1 MPVSRKTISAAL
13 VLVAVFAT
21 VAWAGDR
28 KAAKDQVDFGIK
40 VASQGLWREAVYRW
54 ERAVELDP
62 TYPAA
67 FNNLAIAY
75 EAQGQFEKAKDA
87 YEKAIALDPKNQFIR
102 QNFDLFKEINDR
114 ANRQDSKSSLKVI
127 DADVLPLQ
135 ALAEKDA
142 PPPSPPPAG
151 ADPNAAPEPVFKDE
165 KELEL
170 ANSVF
175 TNTEYWKNVG
185 EEYQGPLIVT
195 GTVLFLPHARSGYVQ
210 REQEV
215 YDSFGRRS
223 VVPVRTY
230 MERKGFIL
238 RPKFIFID
246 GRTGET
252 VYSETFREEV
262 LYNAQQTTPALSSY
276 FELMDRLLPAFL
288 TTLSPQRIKG
298 SRVLLR

>member
-1 MPVSRKTISAAL
+1 MTLPAVEFPVHTSPKVSMPVSRKTISAAL

-114 ANRQDSKSSLKVI
+114 ANRQDS
-127 DADVLPLQ
+127 
-135 ALAEKDA
+135 
-142 PPPSPPPAG
+142 
-151 ADPNAAPEPVFKDE
+151 
-165 KELEL
+165 
-170 ANSVF
+170 
-175 TNTEYWKNVG
+175 
-185 EEYQGPLIVT
+185 
-195 GTVLFLPHARSGYVQ
+195 R
-210 REQEV
+210 
-215 YDSFGRRS
+215 
-223 VVPVRTY
+223 
-230 MERKGFIL
+230 
-238 RPKFIFID
+238 
-246 GRTGET
+246 
-252 VYSETFREEV
+252 
-262 LYNAQQTTPALSSY
+262 
-276 FELMDRLLPAFL
+276 
-288 TTLSPQRIKG
+288 
-298 SRVLLR
+298 